1 MWSRAGSGLLSRRT
15 NRAIRA
21 AGDRGPFLQVG
32 TLVELDPDFG
42 PHYTLVDMTIPQ
54 ARRAETF
61 AIGHLSPA
69 RYDEAVGIQAR
80 VLRQA
85 AHTFT
90 LSDWARRSVIDDF
103 GIDPDRVTT
112 VYAGPNLR
120 IPPSL
125 TDAKAPREILFVGI
139 DWERKGGPL
148 LADAFS
154 LLRRRLPDA
163 TLRVVGCTPD
173 VRTPGVHVEGFLDR
187 RDPAQFERLCRCYLR
202 ASCFCLPSLFE
213 PFGVAIVEA
222 ATAGL
227 PVVSVDTGSRREA
240 VAHGTTGVLAPE
252 RTPAALADALYD
264 VLADPARAQ
273 AMGQAA
279 RTRAQSLFTWDRAI
293 TQILQIARAVPVVP
307 CSPPSAVPA
316 RLLHPLRPTSS

>member
-202 ASCFCLPSLFE
+202 ASCFCLPSLFD
-213 PFGVAIVEA
+213 PFPIAILEA

-227 PVVSVDTGSRREA
+227 PVVSLDTGSRREA
-240 VAHGTTGVLAPE
+240 VDHGATGLLATDP
-252 RTPAALADALYD
+252 TPQALADALHD
-264 VLADPARAQ
+264 VLADPDRAQ
-273 AMGQAA
+273 AMGRAA
-279 RTRAQSLFTWDRAI
+279 RLHAHTHFTWELVVDRI
-293 TQILQIARAVPVVP
+293 GRAL
-307 CSPPSAVPA
+307 AGVPA
-316 RLLHPLRPTSS
+316 RDRHPTYGAAELQP